1 MQESTPSAASRAA
14 LMQVGNMQLIMLIEQ
29 INRICK
35 QNHDP
40 ETLGH
45 VVAHIGD
52 LTEKVIVENRRAF

>member
-1 MQESTPSAASRAA
+1 
-14 LMQVGNMQLIMLIEQ
+14 MQVGNMQLIMLIEQ